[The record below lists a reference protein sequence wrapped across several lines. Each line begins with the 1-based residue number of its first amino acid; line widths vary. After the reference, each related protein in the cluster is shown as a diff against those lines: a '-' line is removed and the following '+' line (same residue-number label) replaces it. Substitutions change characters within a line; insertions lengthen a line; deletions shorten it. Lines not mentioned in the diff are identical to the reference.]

1 MKAINVLLVGLA
13 ILFSANASVSNEGYQ
28 IGDVVEDF
36 RLKNVDGNQ
45 VSLADYPDAKGFI
58 LIFTCNTCPI
68 AAAYEDRII
77 ALDRQYKPQ
86 GYPVIAINPND
97 AGVEPRESYEQMQQR
112 AKEKG
117 FTFPYLL
124 DPDHIVT
131 KRFAATHT
139 PHTFVLA
146 KTDKGN
152 VLQYIG
158 AIDNDSRS
166 GNPDTKFVED
176 AIAALQEGRKPNP
189 DVTKAVGCTI
199 KWKKGA

>member
-1 MKAINVLLVGLA
+1 MKVISILVMGFIA
-13 ILFSANASVSNEGYQ
+13 LFAAKEPKSNEGYQ

-36 RLKNVDGNQ
+36 KLKNVDGSK

-58 LIFTCNTCPI
+58 LIFTCNTCPV
-68 AAAYEDRII
+68 AVAYEDRII
-77 ALDRQYKPQ
+77 ALDKQYKSQ

-97 AGVEPRESYEQMQQR
+97 PGVEPRESYEQMQQR
-112 AKEKG
+112 ANDKG

-124 DPDHIVT
+124 DPDHVIT

-139 PHTFVLA
+139 PHTFLLQ
-146 KTDKGN
+146 KTDNGN

-158 AIDNDSRS
+158 AIDNDSRT

-176 AIAALQEGRKPNP
+176 AIAALESGSAPEPNF
-189 DVTKAVGCTI
+189 TKAVGCTI
-199 KWKKGA
+199 KWKKSE